1 MTTTALNIPPLSRE
15 LEAPLRHR
23 INDKTKPIGS
33 LGKLEDF
40 VLRLGLMQGTLAPE
54 LKSPIVLVFAG
65 DHGIAREGASPY
77 PPEVTMQMVLNYL
90 NGGAAINVF
99 TRQHRI
105 PMKIIDAGV
114 EADLP
119 NHPDLLALKVRRGTR
134 NALVEAALTREEVEL
149 CLAHGSKVATD
160 HLALGHDALLLGEMG
175 IGNTAVSALLISSLL
190 NLPLETCVGR
200 GAGHDDQG
208 LARKQA
214 LCAQVQAKHGKI
226 DNAHAALSAYGGCEI
241 AMMAGAMLATAA
253 ARKLLVV
260 DGFIATAAAVVASR
274 IHPGVLDYCVFAHAS
289 AESGHAK
296 ALRAL
301 GVQPLVDLG
310 FRLGEGT
317 GAAVIW
323 PLLLSATA
331 FLREMAT
338 FSSAGVSE
346 VTTTAKN

>member
-1 MTTTALNIPPLSRE
+1 MTTNTLDIPALSRE

-23 INDKTKPIGS
+23 INDKTKPLGS

-40 VLRLGLMQGTLAPE
+40 VLRLGLMQGTLTPE
-54 LKSPIVLVFAG
+54 LKAPIVLVFAG
-65 DHGIAREGASPY
+65 DHGIAQAGASPY
-77 PPEVTMQMVLNYL
+77 PPEVTQQMVLNYL
-90 NGGAAINVF
+90 SGGAAINVF
-99 TRQHRI
+99 VRQHGI

-114 EADLP
+114 AADLP
-119 NHPDLLALKVRRGTR
+119 AHPDLTSLKVRRGTR
-134 NALVEAALTREEVEL
+134 NALAEPALTGEEVDL
-149 CLAHGSKVATD
+149 CLVCGAKVAND
-160 HLALGHDALLLGEMG
+160 CIADGHDALLLGEMG

-190 NLPLETCVGR
+190 DLPLNECVGR
-200 GAGHDDQG
+200 GAGHDDAG
-208 LARKQA
+208 LARKHTI
-214 LCAQVQAKHGKI
+214 CAQARAKHG
-226 DNAHAALSAYGGCEI
+226 AHTDARAALAAYGGCEI
-241 AMMAGAMLATAA
+241 AMMTGAMLAAAA
-253 ARKLLVV
+253 ARKLIVV

-274 IHPGVLDYCVFAHAS
+274 IHPGVLDYCVFSHAS

-296 ALRAL
+296 ALKKL

-317 GAAVIW
+317 GAVVVW

-346 VTTTAKN
+346 SNAGKN